1 MEITGKLIKAMPEQ
15 SGISQKTGNPWKS
28 REYVIEYGDGQYPKH
43 CLFRVFGEDRLNSFD
58 LHFGDVITVSI
69 EINAHEY
76 KGKWYN
82 EISAYKVT
90 KQQGQQTPQQPQ
102 QMPPQAQPYTPQK
115 QQNANK
121 LVQRG
126 SESEDLPF

>member
-43 CLFRVFGEDRLNSFD
+43 CLFRVFGEERLKSFD
-58 LHFGDVITVSI
+58 LHFGDVVTLSV

-76 KGKWYN
+76 NGRWYN
-82 EISAYKVT
+82 EISAYKVV
-90 KQQGQQTPQQPQ
+90 KQGQQTAQPQ
-102 QMPPQAQPYTPQK
+102 AVPPQAKPV
-115 QQNANK
+115 
-121 LVQRG
+121 VQAQTSSL
-126 SESEDLPF
+126 SEQTEENPNDLPF